1 MLTYDV
7 DIWSIRKRANRPK
20 PYELRWRV
28 GSRSH
33 SRSFKHVTQ
42 ADGRRSQLLT
52 ALREREQFDEATGLP
67 ARELAALSSPTWYEH
82 ATAYVLMKWPRAAA
96 KHRANIAEALAV
108 VVPTL
113 VTTRRG
119 APEPKV
125 LRAALYQWAFRAVRG
140 PDGFLCARHT
150 VEEPPNEIRAALS
163 WITERSMR
171 VNALEDPALLRP
183 ALEALSL
190 RMDGKKAAENT
201 ARRKRMVLSNF
212 LRYTVEEKGLLSTNP
227 LKRVDWTPPETDDE
241 IDFRYVP
248 GPMLARTLIEA
259 VRDINPRGE
268 HLAAFFGC
276 LYYAAMR
283 PAEIASL
290 KASDC
295 TLLPNTE
302 EDVERWGE
310 LLLGESRPEV
320 AGGWTD
326 DGASF
331 ETRSLKRRARGA
343 TRSVPIPPVLVRML
357 REHITAY
364 GTASDG
370 CLFRAANGGR
380 VRSNEYCEL
389 WDKARTAVL
398 TEEEAATPLADVPYS
413 LRSAG
418 VSLWIKSGV
427 DPVEVARRAGH
438 SIAVLFRFYAKILR
452 GEQSRS
458 NQLIA
463 QELNRAG

>member
-7 DIWSIRKRANRPK
+7 DIWSIRKRAGRQK

-28 GSRSH
+28 GSRPH
-33 SRSFKHVTQ
+33 SKSFKLKPQ
-42 ADGRRSQLLT
+42 ADGRRSELMA
-52 ALREREQFDEATGLP
+52 ALRDREQFDEDTGLP
-67 ARELAALSSPTWYEH
+67 ARELAALTSPTWYEH
-82 ATAYVLMKWPRAAA
+82 AAAYALMKWPRAAA
-96 KHRANIAEALAV
+96 KHRAGIAEALAV
-108 VVPTL
+108 IVPTL
-113 VTTRRG
+113 VTTTRG
-119 APEPKV
+119 APDPKT
-125 LRAALYQWAFRAVRG
+125 LRAALYQWAFRALPG
-140 PDGFLCARHT
+140 PDGAMAARHT
-150 VEEPPNEIRAALS
+150 VEEPPADIRAALS
-163 WITERSMR
+163 WISEYSMK
-171 VNALEDPALLRP
+171 VNALENPALLRP
-183 ALEALSL
+183 ALEALSR

-212 LRYTVEEKGLLSTNP
+212 LRYTVDEKGLLSANP
-227 LKRVDWTPPETDDE
+227 LARVDWTPPETDDE

-248 GPMLARTLIEA
+248 GPTLAQAFIDA
-259 VRDINPRGE
+259 VRDTGPRGE

-290 KASDC
+290 KRADC
-295 TLLPNTE
+295 TLPPDTE
-302 EDVERWGE
+302 DAAQEWGE

-320 AGGWTD
+320 GGGWTD
-326 DGASF
+326 DGASY
-331 ETRSLKRRARGA
+331 EARSLKRRARGA

-357 REHITAY
+357 RDHIAVY
-364 GTASDG
+364 GTAPDG
-370 CLFRAANGGR
+370 RLFRAAQGGR
-380 VRSNEYCEL
+380 VRSTEYCDL
-389 WDKARTAVL
+389 WDAARAAVL
-398 TEEEAATPLADVPYS
+398 SPEDAATPLAEVPYS
-413 LRSAG
+413 LRHAG

-463 QELNRAG
+463 QELNKG

>member
-7 DIWSIRKRANRPK
+7 DFWSIRKRAGRPK

-33 SRSFKHVTQ
+33 SKSFKFKPQ
-42 ADGRRSQLLT
+42 AEGRQSELLA
-52 ALREREQFDEATGLP
+52 ALRDREQFDEETGLP

-82 ATAYVLMKWPRAAA
+82 ATAYALVKWPRAAA
-96 KHRANIAEALAV
+96 KHRASIAEALAV
-108 VVPTL
+108 VTPTL
-113 VTTRRG
+113 VTTTRG
-119 APEPKV
+119 APDAKV
-125 LRAALYQWAFRAVRG
+125 IRDALYPWAFRAVKG
-140 PDGFLCARHT
+140 TDGKLVPRHS
-150 VEEPPNEIRAALS
+150 VEEPPEDIHTALS
-163 WITERSMR
+163 WIADHSMK
-171 VNALEDPALLRP
+171 VNALENPALLRP
-183 ALEALSL
+183 ALDALSL
-190 RMDGKKAAENT
+190 RLDGKKAAENT

-212 LRYTVEEKGLLSTNP
+212 LRFTVEERGLLSANP
-227 LKRVDWTPPETDDE
+227 LARVDWTPPETDDE

-248 GPMLARTLIEA
+248 GPALARSFIKA
-259 VRDINPRGE
+259 VRDAGPRGE
-268 HLAAFFGC
+268 HLEAFFGC

-290 KASDC
+290 KAADC
-295 TLLPNTE
+295 TLPPE
-302 EDVERWGE
+302 GSEWGE

-320 AGGWTD
+320 GGGWTD
-326 DGASF
+326 DGASY
-331 ETRSLKRRARGA
+331 ESRSLKRRARGA

-357 REHITAY
+357 REHIERY
-364 GTASDG
+364 GTAPDG
-370 CLFRAANGGR
+370 RLFRAAQGGR
-380 VRSNEYCEL
+380 VRSTEYCDL

-398 TEEEAATPLADVPYS
+398 SEEEAATPLAEVPYS
-413 LRSAG
+413 LRHAG

-452 GEQSRS
+452 GDQSRS

-463 QELNRAG
+463 QGLNDG